1 MNAVE
6 IIALIFAIVVL
17 VKTVA
22 IILVKPKLMLGL
34 AEKMLKQRVLLT
46 TVLLIGLGAVTY
58 LFLQTMNITQIFV
71 GIILGT
77 SLFALM
83 MIQYPKASKPLF
95 NAIFKDKK
103 KMWIAW
109 IVWIVL
115 AIWVLISLF
124 V

>member
-22 IILVKPKLMLGL
+22 IFLVKPKFMLKL
-34 AEKMLKQRVLLT
+34 AEKMLKQKVLLT

-77 SLFALM
+77 TLFVLM

-103 KMWIAW
+103 KMWVAW
-109 IVWIVL
+109 VVWVVL
-115 AIWVLISLF
+115 AVWVLIFLLT
-124 V
+124 